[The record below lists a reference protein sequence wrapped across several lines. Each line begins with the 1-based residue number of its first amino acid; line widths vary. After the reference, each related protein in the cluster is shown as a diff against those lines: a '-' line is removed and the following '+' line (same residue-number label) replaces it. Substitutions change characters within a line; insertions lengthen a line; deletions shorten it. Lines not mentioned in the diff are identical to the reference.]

1 MRLQNHLPI
10 KLAWGILA
18 TGPFSLAVKLL
29 WLEVILIG
37 LADLTLTIRDSK
49 KQSYLYNLILC
60 FVLVIEPWP
69 MLRLAHNSEVLV
81 GISVQH
87 VNAVYIWFCFL
98 QAKCSMYYALC
109 EILITR
115 AMAM

>member
-1 MRLQNHLPI
+1 MRLQNHLTV

-18 TGPFSLAVKLL
+18 TEPFSLAVKLL
-29 WLEVILIG
+29 LLKVILIG

-69 MLRLAHNSEVLV
+69 LIEVGSQLW
-81 GISVQH
+81 SSSRYQR
-87 VNAVYIWFCFL
+87 
-98 QAKCSMYYALC
+98 S
-109 EILITR
+109 TR
-115 AMAM
+115 